1 MASGRTTARGGWL
14 PSLAVTVTRRGS
26 ARGLRSAVL
35 VAALLVPA
43 ILASGMLMAHFAG
56 YGERARSDFS
66 PDAAVRATPAGPA
79 NEKGVGTAHEPAGDG
94 ASAGTPGAG
103 PAVLLN
109 RADGREAR
117 RVDVIPMAGTV
128 REPLL
133 NPTPVPEPSGPA
145 RLYEGL
151 VRILPVARP
160 VHEVVHGEAPKA
172 SRPVEKPEPRE
183 KTTFTCAPEWRDT
196 WLWELCREREGHP
209 EGGR

>member
-1 MASGRTTARGGWL
+1 M
-14 PSLAVTVTRRGS
+14 TVTRRGS

-56 YGERARSDFS
+56 YGERVRSDFS
-66 PDAAVRATPAGPA
+66 RSATPAGA
-79 NEKGVGTAHEPAGDG
+79 ADEKGAGAPGESAGDRAPAG
-94 ASAGTPGAG
+94 APGTRPTMLAN
-103 PAVLLN
+103 L
-109 RADGREAR
+109 ADGREAR
-117 RVDVIPMAGTV
+117 RIDVVPMAGTV
-128 REPLL
+128 RKPLL

-145 RLYEGL
+145 RLYGGL
-151 VRILPVARP
+151 VRILPIAQP
-160 VHEVVHGEAPKA
+160 VHEVVHEVAPKA

-183 KTTFTCAPEWRDT
+183 ETTFTCAPEWRDT

>member
-1 MASGRTTARGGWL
+1 M
-14 PSLAVTVTRRGS
+14 TVTRRGS
-26 ARGLRSAVL
+26 ARGLRSVVL

-66 PDAAVRATPAGPA
+66 RTAAVRATPAGTA
-79 NEKGVGTAHEPAGDG
+79 DEKGAGAPGGTTRDRAP
-94 ASAGTPGAG
+94 AGTPGTR
-103 PAVLLN
+103 PTVLPNL
-109 RADGREAR
+109 ADGQEAR
-117 RVDVIPMAGTV
+117 RIDVVPMAGTA
-128 REPLL
+128 RKPLL

-151 VRILPVARP
+151 VRILPIAQP
-160 VHEVVHGEAPKA
+160 VHEVVHGDAPKV
-172 SRPVEKPEPRE
+172 SRPVDKPEPRE

-196 WLWELCREREGHP
+196 WLWELCREREGQP

>member
-1 MASGRTTARGGWL
+1 M
-14 PSLAVTVTRRGS
+14 TVTRRGS
-26 ARGLRSAVL
+26 ARGLRSGVL

-66 PDAAVRATPAGPA
+66 RDAAVRAAA
-79 NEKGVGTAHEPAGDG
+79 AGTADEQ
-94 ASAGTPGAG
+94 GAG
-103 PAVLLN
+103 ERGTTGEGAGAPGTTGDRAPAETPSERPTVLPNLAEGREVR
-109 RADGREAR
+109 RAD
-117 RVDVIPMAGTV
+117 VVPMVGTV
-128 REPLL
+128 RKPLL

-151 VRILPVARP
+151 VRILPIAPP
-160 VHEVVHGEAPKA
+160 VREIVHWDAPKVN
-172 SRPVEKPEPRE
+172 RPVEKPEPRE
-183 KTTFTCAPEWRDT
+183 VTTFRCEPEWKDT

>member
-1 MASGRTTARGGWL
+1 M
-14 PSLAVTVTRRGS
+14 
-26 ARGLRSAVL
+26 L

-56 YGERARSDFS
+56 YGERARSAFS
-66 PDAAVRATPAGPA
+66 RDAAVRAAA
-79 NEKGVGTAHEPAGDG
+79 AGTADEQGAGARGTTGDRAPAE
-94 ASAGTPGAG
+94 TPGAR
-103 PAVLLN
+103 PTALPNL
-109 RADGREAR
+109 ADGRELR
-117 RVDVIPMAGTV
+117 RADVVPMVGTV
-128 REPLL
+128 RKPLL

-151 VRILPVARP
+151 VRILPIAPP
-160 VHEVVHGEAPKA
+160 VREIVPGDAPKV

-183 KTTFTCAPEWRDT
+183 ETTFRCEPEWKDT